1 MDKATLHILSLVIGG
16 TGLFVVVTKFNVPEL
31 RMSFLGEN
39 PFAIK
44 REVIDNVMSWIVA
57 SLTLVGLLIQACTE
71 IWGHE
76 LPERLHATL
85 FYVSLF
91 ITAVIATIIFVVLLT
106 AVGRS
111 IARRHWQPSIIE
123 KLREG
128 YNQARIIVA
137 QEGWRQSDRR

>member
-16 TGLFVVVTKFNVPEL
+16 TGLFVVVTKSNVPEL

-57 SLTLVGLLIQACTE
+57 SLTLVGLLIQACAE

-111 IARRHWQPSIIE
+111 IARRHW
-123 KLREG
+123 
-128 YNQARIIVA
+128 
-137 QEGWRQSDRR
+137 